1 MNESD
6 ACISVSTADATP
18 LLPVSTATAKPA
30 DQNGVEGRVAPIVVP
45 VLAVFAALAVDF

>member
-6 ACISVSTADATP
+6 ACITVSTADTTP
-18 LLPVSTATAKPA
+18 LFPVSTAMAKSA

-45 VLAVFAALAVDF
+45 VLALFAALAADF